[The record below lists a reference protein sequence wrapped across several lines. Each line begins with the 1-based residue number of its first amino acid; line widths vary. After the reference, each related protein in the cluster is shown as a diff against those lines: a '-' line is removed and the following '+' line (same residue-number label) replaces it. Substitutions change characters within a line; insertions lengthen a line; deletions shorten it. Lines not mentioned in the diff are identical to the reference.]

1 MKVGNFCNRDVVIT
15 DRETS
20 ILQAAKLMR
29 RHHVGDIVVVENQ
42 GKGNMPIGII
52 TDRDIVV
59 EILAEEIDLGKVTV
73 GDAMGLDL
81 YAVKE
86 DDDLMETAHLMRRHG
101 IRRVPV
107 VNVAGELVGIITL
120 DDMIEVITEQLS
132 TLTLIS
138 GREHQIEVERRA

>member
-15 DRETS
+15 DRDTS
-20 ILQAAKLMR
+20 ILEAAKLMR
-29 RHHVGDIVVVENQ
+29 HHHVGDIVVVENP
-42 GKGNMPIGII
+42 GKANIPIGII

-59 EILAEEIDLGKVTV
+59 ELLAEEINLSQVTV

-81 YAVKE
+81 YAVREE
-86 DDDLMETAHLMRRHG
+86 DDLLETADLMRRHG

-107 VNVAGELVGIITL
+107 IGTAGELVGIITL
-120 DDMIEVITEQLS
+120 DDMIEVIAEQLS

>member
-15 DRETS
+15 DRDTT
-20 ILQAAKLMR
+20 ILEAAKLMR
-29 RHHVGDIVVVENQ
+29 HHHVGDIVVVENL
-42 GKGNMPIGII
+42 GKGNIPIGII

-59 EILAEEIDLGKVTV
+59 ELLAEEIDLSRVTV

-86 DDDLMETAHLMRRHG
+86 EDDLLETTHLMRRQG

-107 VNVAGELVGIITL
+107 LGTAGELVGIITL
-120 DDMIEVITEQLS
+120 DDMIEVIAEQLS

>member
-15 DRETS
+15 DRDTS
-20 ILQAAKLMR
+20 ILDAAKLMR
-29 RHHVGDIVVVENQ
+29 HHHVGDIVVVENLS
-42 GKGNMPIGII
+42 KDNIPIGII

-59 EILAEEIDLGKVTV
+59 ELLAEEINLSQVTV

-81 YAVKE
+81 YAV
-86 DDDLMETAHLMRRHG
+86 
-101 IRRVPV
+101 
-107 VNVAGELVGIITL
+107 LVGIITL
-120 DDMIEVITEQLS
+120 DDMIEVIAEQLS

>member
-1 MKVGNFCNRDVVIT
+1 MKVDNFCNRDVVIT
-15 DRETS
+15 DRDTS
-20 ILQAAKLMR
+20 ILEAAKLMR
-29 RHHVGDIVVVENQ
+29 RHHVGNIVVVENQ
-42 GKGNMPIGII
+42 GRGNIPIGII

-59 EILAEEIDLGKVTV
+59 ELLAEEIDLSRVTV
-73 GDAMGLDL
+73 GDVMGLDL

-86 DDDLMETAHLMRRHG
+86 DDDLLETAHLMRRHG

-107 VNVAGELVGIITL
+107 LGNAGELVGIITF
-120 DDMIEVITEQLS
+120 DDMIEVIAEQLS

>member
-15 DRETS
+15 DRDTT
-20 ILQAAKLMR
+20 ILEATKLMR
-29 RHHVGDIVVVENQ
+29 HHHVGDIVVVENL
-42 GKGNMPIGII
+42 GKGNIPIGII

-59 EILAEEIDLGKVTV
+59 ELLAEEIDLSRVTV

-86 DDDLMETAHLMRRHG
+86 EDDLLETTHLMRRQG

-107 VNVAGELVGIITL
+107 LGTAGELVGIITL
-120 DDMIEVITEQLS
+120 DDMIEVIAEQLS

-138 GREHQIEVERRA
+138 GREHQIEIERRA